1 VKAQEVRT
9 KVKKENVQSHMVGF
23 GNLKENTDAAINTV
37 LEGRTGKVKV
47 FGARLKGISRKVFSR
62 RRRKC
67 PLDADHKLA
76 ANNALANATSIPQV
90 EIALM
95 EVLTAR
101 TSEIPPCR
109 NIRKMIGR
117 KVLKITK
124 RLTNQTQ

>member
-1 VKAQEVRT
+1 MHQAIIMILLDIINKYNISQ
-9 KVKKENVQSHMVGF
+9 KSSL
-23 GNLKENTDAAINTV
+23 NLKF
-37 LEGRTGKVKV
+37 K
-47 FGARLKGISRKVFSR
+47 
-62 RRRKC
+62 
-67 PLDADHKLA
+67 
-76 ANNALANATSIPQV
+76 V